1 MSDSTLPRWTSF
13 ADLPRAH
20 GGLLGTGRQ
29 RAEPE
34 DFQVTEVLGFEADGE
49 GDHWLLWVRKT
60 GANTEWVA
68 RRLAATAGVPVSTV
82 GYAGLKD
89 RWAVTEQWFSLPR
102 PRAGDAEP
110 DWGPLA
116 EQGIE
121 VLEVHAHRRKLRR
134 GTLAGNRF
142 RIRLRECRPDPVALD
157 VRLAS
162 IRAHGVPN
170 YFGEQRFGHADGNLH
185 RAHELLT
192 GAAKR
197 VPRHQRGLWLSAVR
211 AQIFNELLAERVH
224 RGDWERL
231 RPGDCPQLAGS
242 HSFFLAEVIDEALR
256 ERAAWFDLHPSGP
269 LWGRGE
275 PPSRLEIQALEQ
287 AVAAGLSPW
296 PERLAEQGLE
306 QERRSL
312 RLTVADLQGEL
323 ADGCLVLEFGLS
335 SGAYAT
341 SVLREIIDTF
351 EQVQRQDGSNG

>member
-1 MSDSTLPRWTSF
+1 MSDSTLPRWTTF

-20 GGLLGTGRQ
+20 GEPLGSGRL
-29 RAEPE
+29 RVEPE
-34 DFQVTEVLGFEADGE
+34 DFQVTEILGFEPDGE

-102 PRAGDAEP
+102 PRTNEPEP

-142 RIRLRECRPDPVALD
+142 QIRLRDCRIDPAALD
-157 VRLAS
+157 ARLES
-162 IRAHGVPN
+162 IRARGVPN

-185 RAHELLT
+185 RAHALLT

-197 VPRHQRGLWLSAVR
+197 VPPHQRGLQLSAAR
-211 AQIFNELLAERVH
+211 SQIFNQLLAERVR
-224 RGDWERL
+224 RGDWDRL
-231 RPGDCPQLAGS
+231 QPGDCPQLAGS
-242 HSFFLAEVIDEALR
+242 HSFFLAETLDATLI
-256 ERAAWFDLHPSGP
+256 ERAARFDLHPTGP

-275 PPSRLEIQALEQ
+275 PPSRLDVQSLEL
-287 AVAAGLSPW
+287 AIAAGLTPW
-296 PERLAEQGLE
+296 PEGLAKQGLE

-312 RLTVADLQGEL
+312 RLTITDLAAEL
-323 ADGCLVLEFGLS
+323 ADSCLILKFGLS

-351 EQVQRQDGSNG
+351 EQAQRQDGSDG